1 MMANLISIINDNH
14 GTLKRAI
21 DDYIPLLTQARQAND
36 ILPAAVQLH
45 EVLGQIEAIAKAA
58 RTDIKAAIV
67 SQMMADGEFQV
78 DAGPYTAS
86 IRKGATRAVVTDEK
100 ALREAA
106 PELFKPQPDKVD
118 TRLLG
123 QALKVRP
130 ELAGAQLVE
139 GEPTITI
146 KGKTK

>member
-1 MMANLISIINDNH
+1 MSLVKIINDNH
-14 GTLKRAI
+14 SPLKRAI

-45 EVLGQIEAIAKAA
+45 EVLAQIESVAKAA
-58 RTDIKAAIV
+58 KTAIKQAIV
-67 SQMMADGEFQV
+67 QRMLEDGEFQV
-78 DAGPYTAS
+78 DAGLYMAS
-86 IRKGATRAVVTDEK
+86 IRKGSTRAVVTDEK
-100 ALREAA
+100 ALKAAA

-130 ELAGAQLVE
+130 ELAGARLVE
-139 GEPTITI
+139 GDPTITI

>member
-14 GTLKRAI
+14 APLKRAI

-36 ILPAAVQLH
+36 LLPVAVQLH

-67 SQMMADGEFQV
+67 SQMMEDGEFQV
-78 DAGPYTAS
+78 DAGPYMAS
-86 IRKGATRAVVTDEK
+86 IRKGATRAVVTDEAALK
-100 ALREAA
+100 AAA
-106 PELFKPQPDKVD
+106 PELFKPQPDKVSISALSQ
-118 TRLLG
+118 LL
-123 QALKVRP
+123 KFRP
-130 ELAGAQLVE
+130 ELAGARLVE
-139 GEPTITI
+139 GDPTITI

>member
-1 MMANLISIINDNH
+1 MADLLSIINDNH
-14 GTLKRAI
+14 APLKRAI

-36 ILPAAVQLH
+36 ILPVAVQLH

-67 SQMMADGEFQV
+67 SQMMEDGEFQV
-78 DAGPYTAS
+78 DAGPYMAS
-86 IRKGATRAVVTDEK
+86 IRKGATRAVITDEK
-100 ALREAA
+100 DLREAA

-130 ELAGAQLVE
+130 ELAGARLVE
-139 GEPTITI
+139 GDPTITI

>member
-1 MMANLISIINDNH
+1 MNLVKIINDNH
-14 GTLKRAI
+14 SPLKRAI

-45 EVLGQIEAIAKAA
+45 EVLAQIEAVAKAA
-58 RTDIKAAIV
+58 KTAIKAAIV

-78 DAGPYTAS
+78 DAGLYMAS
-86 IRKGATRAVVTDEK
+86 IRKRATRAVITDEK
-100 ALREAA
+100 ALKAAA

-130 ELAGAQLVE
+130 ELAGARLVE
-139 GEPTITI
+139 GDPTITI